1 MLNFKK
7 YKFPLITLF
16 TLIQTVLFFLV
27 QTTQGKANIIVSY
40 LVVVL
45 CCLFATLY
53 FEKTKK
59 YLFTQA
65 ALFFT
70 IMADLFLVVIRPIQ
84 QLPAMIFFS
93 FVQISYFLRLYFNSK
108 SEKEKRIHLTVRV
121 SLSVIAILIAVIVLK
136 QKTDA
141 VSIISIFYYAN
152 LIVNIVFAFVQYK
165 SSKLFAIGLLLF
177 LGCDTLVG
185 INALV
190 TQYITSPNA
199 QAISNAIFGSLN
211 LAWIFYV
218 PSQTL
223 LALSLTKTEKC
234 NHKTLHMK

>member
-1 MLNFKK
+1 MLNNKK
-7 YKFPLITLF
+7 YKLPLVILF
-16 TLIQTVLFFLV
+16 SLIQTVLFFLV
-27 QTTQGKANIIVSY
+27 QLTRGKTNIIVSY

-45 CCLFATLY
+45 CCLFAVLY

-59 YLFTQA
+59 YAFTQI
-65 ALFFT
+65 ALFCT
-70 IMADLFLVVIRPIQ
+70 IMADLFLVVIHPIM

-93 FVQISYFLRLYFNSK
+93 ITQICYFLRLYFNSK
-108 SEKEKRIHLTVRV
+108 SEKEKRIHLSIRAL
-121 SLSVIAILIAVIVLK
+121 SSVIAIIITIIVLK
-136 QKTDA
+136 EKTDA
-141 VSIISIFYYAN
+141 VSIISMYYYAN

-199 QAISNAIFGSLN
+199 QEICNAIFGSLN
-211 LAWIFYV
+211 WAWIFYV
-218 PSQTL
+218 PSQAM
-223 LALSLTKTEKC
+223 LALSLTKFEK
-234 NHKTLHMK
+234 KII